1 MFRDVMSAV
10 VDMLYSIPPV
20 RFVMGL
26 VDPRW
31 RPLWAA
37 LWIAV
42 IAYIVSRTMNQLALR
57 RARLRL
63 LEDRAAP
70 DSPTVKS
77 GEQPL
82 AQDQAEESPH
92 ERSRILKPPAP
103 PPRTPPSTPPI
114 EPPQTG
120 GVRIPLPV
128 MAIALVVGALVV
140 ALTSLLLPKR
150 QVEPSPPSSAAA
162 VDSVAPADTG
172 LDVRWRSGRK
182 DDDDCIGTFEVTRGD
197 GARAQFVAFA
207 MDTTG
212 AIMARDSARVAS
224 AVAGLLVEFRFRH
237 VDCEEIADW
246 QLQVA
251 TPKARA
257 N

>member
-1 MFRDVMSAV
+1 VLRDVMSALA
-10 VDMLYSIPPV
+10 DMLYSIPPV

-37 LWIAV
+37 VWLAV
-42 IAYIVSRTMNQLALR
+42 IAYILSRTMNQLALR

-63 LEDRAAP
+63 LEERAAP
-70 DSPTVKS
+70 ESPTSKS
-77 GEQPL
+77 GGQLL
-82 AQDQAEESPH
+82 AQDQAEESLQ
-92 ERSRILKPPAP
+92 EQSRILKPAATPT
-103 PPRTPPSTPPI
+103 RTPPSTPPI
-114 EPPQTG
+114 EPAQTG
-120 GVRIPLPV
+120 GTRIPLPV
-128 MAIALVVGALVV
+128 IAIALVVGGLVV

-150 QVEPSPPSSAAA
+150 RVEPSPPSSRAAA
-162 VDSVAPADTG
+162 DTIAPADTG

-197 GARAQFVAFA
+197 GARARFVAFA

-224 AVAGLLVEFRFRH
+224 AVPGLLVEFRFRH

-251 TPKARA
+251 TPKGRT

>member
-1 MFRDVMSAV
+1 MSAI

-31 RPLWAA
+31 RPIWAA
-37 LWIAV
+37 LWLAV
-42 IAYIVSRTMNQLALR
+42 IAYIVSRTLNQLALR

-63 LEDRAAP
+63 LDERAAP
-70 DSPTVKS
+70 ESPTATS

-82 AQDQAEESPH
+82 AQDQAEESPQ
-92 ERSRILKPPAP
+92 ERSRVLKRAP
-103 PPRTPPSTPPI
+103 TPPRTPPSTPPI

-120 GVRIPLPV
+120 GPRIPLPV
-128 MAIALVVGALVV
+128 IAIALVVGGLVV

-150 QVEPSPPSSAAA
+150 QVEPNPPSSTAA
-162 VDSVAPADTG
+162 VDTVAPADTG

-224 AVAGLLVEFRFRH
+224 VVRGLLVEFRFRH
-237 VDCEEIADW
+237 VDCDEIADW

-251 TPKARA
+251 TPKGRS

>member
-1 MFRDVMSAV
+1 MFRDVMSTI

-31 RPLWAA
+31 RPLWAV
-37 LWIAV
+37 LWLAV

-57 RARLRL
+57 RARLKL
-63 LEDRAAP
+63 LEERAAP
-70 DSPTVKS
+70 DSPTAKS
-77 GEQPL
+77 GETL
-82 AQDQAEESPH
+82 AQDEAGEAPQ
-92 ERSRILKPPAP
+92 ERSRVLKPAPAP
-103 PPRTPPSTPPI
+103 THTPPSTPTI
-114 EPPQTG
+114 EPTQTG
-120 GVRIPLPV
+120 GPRIPPSV
-128 MAIALVVGALVV
+128 IAIAVVVGGLAV

-150 QVEPSPPSSAAA
+150 QVQPGAPSSTAAA
-162 VDSVAPADTG
+162 DTVVPADTG

-182 DDDDCIGTFEVTRGD
+182 DDDDCIGSFEVTRGD
-197 GARAQFVAFA
+197 GSRAQFVAFV

-212 AIMARDSARVAS
+212 AIMARDSVRVAS
-224 AVAGLLVEFRFRH
+224 AVRGLLVEFRFRH

-251 TPKARA
+251 TPKGRT

>member
-1 MFRDVMSAV
+1 MSAI

-31 RPLWAA
+31 RPLWAV
-37 LWIAV
+37 LWLAV
-42 IAYIVSRTMNQLALR
+42 IAYIISRTLNQLALR
-57 RARLRL
+57 RVRLRL
-63 LEDRAAP
+63 LTEQAGP
-70 DSPTVKS
+70 DASGAKASGSPTPAPA
-77 GEQPL
+77 GEEPQ
-82 AQDQAEESPH
+82 
-92 ERSRILKPPAP
+92 ERSRVLKPAPAP
-103 PPRTPPSTPPI
+103 THTPPSTPTTTTPV
-114 EPPQTG
+114 QSG

-128 MAIALVVGALVV
+128 IAIALVVGGVMV
-140 ALTSLLLPKR
+140 ALTWLLLPKR
-150 QVEPSPPSSAAA
+150 QVEPSAPSSAAP
-162 VDSVAPADTG
+162 VDTVAPADTG

-197 GARAQFVAFA
+197 GTRAQFVASV
-207 MDTTG
+207 MDTAG

-224 AVAGLLVEFRFRH
+224 AVPGLLVDFRFRH

-251 TPKARA
+251 TPKGRS

>member
-1 MFRDVMSAV
+1 MSTMI
-10 VDMLYSIPPV
+10 DMLYSIPPV

-26 VDPRW
+26 VGPTW

-37 LWIAV
+37 LWLAL

-63 LEDRAAP
+63 LEERAAP
-70 DSPTVKS
+70 DAPTAKADDS
-77 GEQPL
+77 M
-82 AQDQAEESPH
+82 AQDQADDAPQ
-92 ERSRILKPPAP
+92 ERSRVLKPAAATPT
-103 PPRTPPSTPPI
+103 RTPPSTPTTTPT
-114 EPPQTG
+114 QTSG
-120 GVRIPLPV
+120 TRIPLPV
-128 MAIALVVGALVV
+128 IAIALVVGGLVV

-150 QVEPSPPSSAAA
+150 QVEQTGPSSTAAL
-162 VDSVAPADTG
+162 DSITPADTG

-197 GARAQFVAFA
+197 GARAQFVAFV
-207 MDTTG
+207 MDSTG
-212 AIMARDSARVAS
+212 AVMARDSARVPS
-224 AVAGLLVEFRFRH
+224 AVRGLLVELRFRH

-251 TPKARA
+251 TPKGRA

>member
-1 MFRDVMSAV
+1 VLRDIMSTLI
-10 VDMLYSIPPV
+10 DMLYSVPPV

-37 LWIAV
+37 LWLAV

-63 LEDRAAP
+63 LEEEAPPDANAPKASDSAAQAP
-70 DSPTVKS
+70 
-77 GEQPL
+77 
-82 AQDQAEESPH
+82 AEEEPH
-92 ERSRILKPPAP
+92 ERSRVLKPAP
-103 PPRTPPSTPPI
+103 TPTRTPPSTPTATPI
-114 EPPQTG
+114 QTG
-120 GVRIPLPV
+120 GTRIPLPV
-128 MAIALVVGALVV
+128 IAIALVVGGLVV

-150 QVEPSPPSSAAA
+150 PAEPSASSAMAA
-162 VDSVAPADTG
+162 VDTVVPTDTG

-197 GARAQFVAFA
+197 GTRAQFVAFV
-207 MDTTG
+207 MDSSG
-212 AIMARDSARVAS
+212 AVMARDSARVGS
-224 AVAGLLVEFRFRH
+224 AVRGLLVELRFRH
-237 VDCEEIADW
+237 VDCDEIADW

-251 TPKARA
+251 TPKGRT